1 MKINDL
7 PTFLSFHPLS
17 SFVAEASPDLTATH
31 SLGFLDSIIPYF
43 RRRTIRLLL
52 SEVSSLKT
60 EDEFF
65 QTWDSFKLTFSSNV
79 TFLFVRRE
87 LHTSVST
94 DFPRS
99 QF

>member
-7 PTFLSFHPLS
+7 PTFLSFHPSS
-17 SFVAEASPDLTATH
+17 SFVPEASLDLTAAH

-52 SEVSSLKT
+52 SEVSNLKT

-65 QTWDSFKLTFSSNV
+65 QTWDSFKLTF
-79 TFLFVRRE
+79 
-87 LHTSVST
+87 
-94 DFPRS
+94 
-99 QF
+99 